1 MSNLTI
7 EFGNIDFTYE
17 NIGLIVGLSFPVS
30 LKFDKMKNGLFGFH
44 PRMCLD

>member
-17 NIGLIVGLSFPVS
+17 NIGLIVGLSFSVS

-44 PRMCLD
+44 LRMCLD